1 MNAKKTGAE
10 LFVDDVGLIEI
21 PMDQDDGTRR

>member
-10 LFVDDVGLIEI
+10 LFVDDVSLVELS
-21 PMDQDDGTRR
+21 PATKRNAR